1 MGKAEGI
8 SRLDSLTSAYGKLR
22 EKSER
27 PSPNIFLMGS
37 SQNSFAMGRS
47 HLTNTS
53 FYNEMSSS
61 VKDKKTL
68 TVLYLDFSKAFS
80 TASDKRTGL

>member
-1 MGKAEGI
+1 MSKAEGN
-8 SRLDSLTSAYGKLR
+8 SRLDSLTSAYGKLI

-27 PSPNIFLMGS
+27 PSPNIFSIGS
-37 SQNSFAMGRS
+37 SQSSFAMGRS

-61 VKDKKTL
+61 VKDEKAL
-68 TVLYLDFSKAFS
+68 TVLYPDFSKDS
-80 TASDKRTGL
+80 ILP